1 MNMWNW
7 LKRLFG
13 FAPNTQEAN
22 YVIAEFKGKRKKR
35 FEDTV
40 VESLLDMQRKSR
52 QPYMHIDDLHQNR

>member
-1 MNMWNW
+1 
-7 LKRLFG
+7 LFG

-40 VESLLDMQRKSR
+40 VESLLDMQRKSS